1 MCMYEIENGQT
12 RRQVT
17 EMVKKSWIKMT
28 DQILFKTDQERIGG
42 IPFSP
47 GISLHG
53 EALNSALDSY
63 RASACQRSGMYN
75 LSSFSFVTA

>member
-1 MCMYEIENGQT
+1 MYMYMYDIENGQT

-17 EMVKKSWIKMT
+17 EMVKRSWIKMT
-28 DQILFKTDQERIGG
+28 DQILLKTDQERIGG

-53 EALNSALDSY
+53 EALL
-63 RASACQRSGMYN
+63 
-75 LSSFSFVTA
+75 LSSRIELQPAKGVVCTI